1 MAITKKE
8 TPVKKEPVKKVVKT
22 EKVEA
27 VVEVKAET
35 KPVAKS
41 PAKTGGLSVAMFS
54 LLGKETGSLD
64 LPKAVFGAEV
74 NRALLAQAL
83 RVYLN
88 NQKGHF
94 SNTKTRGEVEGST
107 RKIYK
112 QKGTG
117 RARHGG
123 IRAPLFVGGG
133 IALGPKSR
141 QALLELPRKM
151 KKAALI
157 SALSQKHLDKDIFAV
172 TGLEKATGKT
182 SELSKFLKTL
192 GKKSILIVSEK
203 TNDMAKRA
211 TQNLKGINLISTDE
225 INPFEVIKAQSLIFT
240 KGAVEALEKKVSG
253 VSRVPQVPREEMKE
267 EQALDT
273 RGTSGTR
280 GTRKDDK

>member
-1 MAITKKE
+1 MATE
-8 TPVKKEPVKKVVKT
+8 KKVTSNKKQVTSEKATKIVKS

-27 VVEVKAET
+27 VAKA
-35 KPVAKS
+35 PAKS
-41 PAKTGGLSVAMFS
+41 GGLSVAMYS
-54 LLGKETGSLD
+54 LLGKEAGSLD
-64 LPKAVFGAEV
+64 LPKAVFGAEI

-123 IRAPLFVGGG
+123 IRAPIFVGGG

-172 TGLEKATGKT
+172 SGLEKATGKT
-182 SELSKFLKTL
+182 SQFSKFLKTL

-203 TNDMAKRA
+203 NDLASRA
-211 TQNLKGINLISTDE
+211 TKNLKGINLVSTDE
-225 INPFEVIKAQSLIFT
+225 VNAFEVIRAQSLIFT
-240 KGAVEALEKKVSG
+240 KGAVEALEKKVTAK
-253 VSRVPQVPREEMKE
+253 EKE
-267 EQALDT
+267 ETAN
-273 RGTSGTR
+273 S
-280 GTRKDDK
+280 

>member
-1 MAITKKE
+1 MATKKE
-8 TPVKKEPVKKVVKT
+8 TTIKKEPAKKTAKT

-27 VVEVKAET
+27 VAEIKSATKSAVKA
-35 KPVAKS
+35 PAKS
-41 PAKTGGLSVAMFS
+41 GSLSVAVYS
-54 LLGKETGSLD
+54 LLGKEAGTLD
-64 LPKAVFGAEV
+64 LPKAVFGAEI
-74 NRALLAQAL
+74 NRPLLAQAL

-123 IRAPLFVGGG
+123 IRAPIFVGGG

-151 KKAALI
+151 KRAALI
-157 SALSQKHLDKDIFAV
+157 SALSQKHLDKDIYAV
-172 TGLEKATGKT
+172 SGLEKATGKT
-182 SELSKFLKTL
+182 SQLSKFLKTL

-203 TNDMAKRA
+203 NDMAKRA
-211 TQNLKGINLISTDE
+211 VQNLKGINLISTDE
-225 INPFEVIKAQSLIFT
+225 INTFEVIKAQSLIFT
-240 KGAVEALEKKVSG
+240 KGAVEALEKKVLKRESEVTKETKESKVTK
-253 VSRVPQVPREEMKE
+253 VSEKE
-267 EQALDT
+267 NT
-273 RGTSGTR
+273 
-280 GTRKDDK
+280 K